1 MKDLFSF
8 KKASQEL
15 DRFIES
21 KISSYSKMRNFDL
34 GSSESNYVSYL
45 SPAITRRILTEQYV
59 VNRVLKFFPFNKV
72 EKFIQEICWRTYWK
86 GYLEHR
92 PKIWREF
99 LGDLD
104 SLGYQRNSEKYEKAV
119 LGLTGIECYDNW
131 VNELKDKNYLHNHT
145 RMWFASI
152 WIYTLNLPWQLGAE
166 LFLEHL
172 HDADPASN
180 TLSWRWVA
188 GIHTQNKQYI
198 ASPENINKFTRGKYY
213 PHGQLKQQVRQVS
226 TWKDY
231 EIIDLD
237 LESYQPKKLVKC
249 VLFHENNLSLQ
260 NIPKFDYMFIQ
271 KRSLESIKRSK
282 NVHQFIN
289 NALENFRNVL
299 SKQDSGKIIPFD
311 FDNFNEVKKYMT
323 LNNINTIYTPYPSIG
338 FVKDK
343 FKEIESI
350 EGINFRFFLPDWDI
364 LFWPHAKKGFFKL
377 KKQIKS
383 ITSELDGM

>member
-15 DRFIES
+15 DRFIEN

-104 SLGYQRNSEKYEKAV
+104 SFGCQRNSEKYEKAV

-152 WIYTLNLPWQLGAE
+152 WIYTLHLPWQLGAE

-213 PHGQLKQQVRQVS
+213 P
-226 TWKDY
+226 
-231 EIIDLD
+231 
-237 LESYQPKKLVKC
+237 
-249 VLFHENNLSLQ
+249 LSL
-260 NIPKFDYMFIQ
+260 IHI
-271 KRSLESIKRSK
+271 
-282 NVHQFIN
+282 
-289 NALENFRNVL
+289 
-299 SKQDSGKIIPFD
+299 
-311 FDNFNEVKKYMT
+311 
-323 LNNINTIYTPYPSIG
+323 
-338 FVKDK
+338 
-343 FKEIESI
+343 
-350 EGINFRFFLPDWDI
+350 
-364 LFWPHAKKGFFKL
+364 
-377 KKQIKS
+377 
-383 ITSELDGM
+383 

>member
-152 WIYTLNLPWQLGAE
+152 WIYTLHLPWQLGAE

-249 VLFHENNLSLQ
+249 VLIHENNLSLQ

-311 FDNFNEVKKYMT
+311 FDNFNEVKKYIT

-338 FVKDK
+338 FIKEK
-343 FKEIESI
+343 LKEIESL
-350 EGINFRFFLPDWDI
+350 EGMNFRFFLPDWDI

-383 ITSELDGM
+383 ITSKLDGF

>member
-152 WIYTLNLPWQLGAE
+152 WIYTLHLPWQLGAE

-249 VLFHENNLSLQ
+249 VLIHENNLSLQ

-338 FVKDK
+338 FIKEK
-343 FKEIESI
+343 LKEIESL
-350 EGINFRFFLPDWDI
+350 EGMNFRFFLPDWDI